1 MSRHELDAAGIGD
14 PALRSSY
21 EACRRINA
29 AHGRTFYLATLLL
42 PAAKRPAVHALYGF
56 ARHADDIVDRLD
68 RSLTT
73 AQREHELE
81 AWAGRFLAG
90 SGDDPVLPAV
100 HDTIERYAIP
110 LEHFD
115 DFLTSMRMDLTTSDY
130 ATWDD
135 LLGYT
140 HGSAAVIGLQMLR
153 VLETVPGM
161 HDVAA
166 PYARDLGVAFQ
177 LTNFIRD
184 VGEDIRRDR
193 VYLPKDELAAFGVT
207 RDDLTSG
214 IVDAKVRQL
223 LAFQIARARELFR
236 AAGPGIRLL
245 APTSRDCVRTA
256 SILYGE
262 ILDAV
267 EAADYRVLDRRVSVG
282 PVRRAE
288 VVVPGLVNAWRSRLS
303 SSSRVRATFVSAT
316 DREGA

>member
-1 MSRHELDAAGIGD
+1 MSRHELDAAGID
-14 PALRSSY
+14 EPRLRSSY

-42 PAAKRPAVHALYGF
+42 PPAKRPAVHALYGF
-56 ARHADDIVDRLD
+56 ARHADDIVDSLD
-68 RSLTT
+68 PALTT
-73 AQREHELE
+73 AQRDRELE
-81 AWAGRFLAG
+81 IWATRFLAG
-90 SGDDPVLPAV
+90 AGDDPVLPAV
-100 HDTIERYAIP
+100 HDTIARYSIP
-110 LEHFD
+110 LQHFE
-115 DFLTSMRMDLTTSDY
+115 DFLVSMRMDLTTSEY

-135 LLGYT
+135 LVDYT

-153 VLETVPGM
+153 VLETEVGM
-161 HDVAA
+161 TDAAA

-184 VGEDIRRDR
+184 VGEDLRRDR

-207 RDDLTSG
+207 RADLATG
-214 IVDAKVRQL
+214 IVDANVRRL

-236 AAGPGIRLL
+236 AAAPGIRLL

-256 SILYGE
+256 STLYGE

-282 PVRRAE
+282 PRRRAS
-288 VVVPGLVNAWRSRLS
+288 VVIPGLVKSWRSRTP
-303 SSSRVRATFVSAT
+303 RR
-316 DREGA
+316 G